1 MPCSQHCAAQ
11 RQALR
16 KLPLLASMCFIL
28 HSEYLLHTWIQT
40 LGSVGA
46 HARLLRG
53 GPDSQNVFCVAS
65 GCTHLGEPPQAGPG
79 VAARLRC
86 SAPVRG
92 AGANVVGG
100 GRAVMSVSL
109 CACACPEACSGAS
122 TREYEPCAPSRA
134 GIAPCQRRR
143 TPVCIPL
150 SAPAHLW
157 RGAHAPRA
165 HWPSAGRR
173 WAGHAACRAAAA
185 TPAGSAHAERA
196 ERPPAMH
203 LAGGPRAPAG
213 RGACLRGVGA
223 AARPRPRRRTPAARR
238 AGWRPA
244 RRPPRPAGRPW
255 TRPGPP
261 PSARA

>member
-1 MPCSQHCAAQ
+1 MQSLHGFESDPPSRANALPWQATQRYLRQPQNSPRWQYAAARIHLHLPSKRGRYQWLTNLQNPSYAHDCKSKQMAMPCSQHCAAQ

-86 SAPVRG
+86 SAPVRV

-134 GIAPCQRRR
+134 GIAPCQRCR

-150 SAPAHLW
+150 SAP
-157 RGAHAPRA
+157 
-165 HWPSAGRR
+165 
-173 WAGHAACRAAAA
+173 
-185 TPAGSAHAERA
+185 
-196 ERPPAMH
+196 
-203 LAGGPRAPAG
+203 
-213 RGACLRGVGA
+213 
-223 AARPRPRRRTPAARR
+223 
-238 AGWRPA
+238 
-244 RRPPRPAGRPW
+244 
-255 TRPGPP
+255 
-261 PSARA
+261 